1 MWRHLYDRYKFRSFL
16 SGYIPDPRHWNDQV
30 LNWGSGSGQLGFH
43 SPFKVWSVIKELRG
57 AAAVSAILYD
67 MALRSGAK
75 VSPEQSVEVDE
86 DHGVHDE
93 HGEQE
98 VAAMLQQRE
107 VNKDVIGYVK
117 LST

>member
-1 MWRHLYDRYKFRSFL
+1 
-16 SGYIPDPRHWNDQV
+16 
-30 LNWGSGSGQLGFH
+30 
-43 SPFKVWSVIKELRG
+43 
-57 AAAVSAILYD
+57 

-117 LST
+117 LSA